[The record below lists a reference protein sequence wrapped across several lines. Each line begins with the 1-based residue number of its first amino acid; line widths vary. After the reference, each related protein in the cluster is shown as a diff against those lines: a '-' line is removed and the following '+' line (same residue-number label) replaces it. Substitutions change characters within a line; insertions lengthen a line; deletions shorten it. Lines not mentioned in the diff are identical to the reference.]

1 MDEAGEAGALARR
14 RPLQHLQI
22 TVRILERKKIR
33 RRPMKRFDSEV
44 IPASRGRAG
53 T

>member
-22 TVRILERKKIR
+22 TVRILERKKNQAAADEAVR
-33 RRPMKRFDSEV
+33 
-44 IPASRGRAG
+44 
-53 T
+53 

>member
-14 RPLQHLQI
+14 RLLQHLQV
-22 TVRILERKKIR
+22 TVRVAERKKIG

-44 IPASRGRAG
+44 ILASRGRAG
-53 T
+53 M